1 MPERNYRKV
10 LPNKVIR
17 KLARKGGAKHLSGL
31 CYDETRDVLK
41 EYLEEMILIIEKR
54 VKDDV
59 KRLDQG
65 AVTTKDVFHAELN
78 YMISCI
84 KRREAVAKERSEAK
98 SRLRLGWY
106 GAKFT

>member
-31 CYDETRDVLK
+31 CYYETRDVLK

-98 SRLRLGWY
+98 SRLRLG
-106 GAKFT
+106 